1 MASATEFDP
10 WRSAAIVADIIA
22 APLTAAGV
30 AERQS
35 ARLAALLAAAQR
47 NSPLYREILDG
58 RDPGRIA
65 LRDLPAVGKPD
76 LMLRFDEWVANRR
89 LSLPALQGFVSDRA
103 RIGQPFLGR
112 YTVWVS
118 SGSSGE
124 AGLFVQDAFA
134 MAVYDA
140 LEALRKPLV
149 RPLQRLWD
157 PLGLGER
164 GAFVGAI
171 DGHFA
176 STVSL
181 HRLRRLNPRIAST
194 LRLFSFMQSTAELV
208 DQLNAYAPT
217 ILGTYPSAAV
227 LLAEER
233 RAGRLRF
240 DPAEVWTGGETLTA
254 SMRAFVTETFGC
266 AVVNSYGASEFLS
279 IACECRCGNLHV
291 NSDWALLESVD
302 DEGRPVPDGSA
313 GTRTLLTNLANHV
326 QPIIRYDLG
335 DRTRILKGR
344 CECGSVLP
352 VVEVEGRSDDVLR
365 LPASS
370 GEVSVLPL
378 ALTTVL
384 EEEGGLFDF
393 QLVQERRDRLLLST
407 PMEDRD
413 GRAALRRGRDA
424 LRAYLAR
431 QGVAGVRIACRAG
444 VPGARDRS
452 GKVRRVVSLA

>member
-1 MASATEFDP
+1 VKSAHEFNAC
-10 WRSAAIVADIIA
+10 RSAALVADVIA
-22 APLTAAGV
+22 APLTTAGM

-65 LRDLPAVGKPD
+65 LRDLPAVRKPD
-76 LMLRFDEWVANRR
+76 LMRRFDDWVANRNV
-89 LSLPALQGFVSDRA
+89 SLAALQGFVSDRA
-103 RIGQPFLGR
+103 RIGHPFLGR

-124 AGLFVQDAFA
+124 AGFFVQDPHA

-157 PLGLGER
+157 PLCLTER
-164 GAFVGAI
+164 LAFVGAT

-181 HRLRRLNPRIAST
+181 HRLRGLNPGTAST

-208 DQLNAYAPT
+208 DQLNAWSPT
-217 ILGTYPSAAV
+217 IVATYPSAAV

-240 DPAEVWTGGETLTA
+240 SPAEVWTGGETLSD
-254 SMRAFVTETFGC
+254 SMRAFVTDIFGC
-266 AVVNSYGASEFLS
+266 AVVNSYGASEFLP
-279 IACECRCGNLHV
+279 IASECRCGSLHV

-302 DEGRPVPDGSA
+302 DEGRPVPEGRI

-335 DRTRILKGR
+335 DRTRILQRR
-344 CECGSVLP
+344 CRCGSALP

-365 LPASS
+365 LPASG

-378 ALTTVL
+378 AVTTVL

-393 QLVQERRDRLLLST
+393 QLVQQRRDRLLLST
-407 PMEDRD
+407 PMVDRD
-413 GRAALRRGRDA
+413 GRDA